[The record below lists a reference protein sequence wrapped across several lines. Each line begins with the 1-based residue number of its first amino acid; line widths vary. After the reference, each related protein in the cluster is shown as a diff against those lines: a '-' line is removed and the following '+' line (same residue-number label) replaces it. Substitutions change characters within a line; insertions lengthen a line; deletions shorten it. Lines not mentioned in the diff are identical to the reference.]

1 MFLTIQRH
9 NRRASQESAPAS
21 LKVSLS
27 RRALTTAFLAG
38 LVLAGCE
45 KQQQAAS
52 PPGASAKIQVS
63 VFTLHPRTVAKSV
76 DVPGRTVAALVAD
89 VRPQVSGILKERLF
103 KEGTE
108 VKAGDLLYQIDP
120 AVYQANLDS
129 ALATLAKSEAAV
141 TNAQTKVRRSQTLV
155 AKNAVSQADLDDAT
169 STLLQANAD
178 VAQAQASVEAARI
191 NLGYTK
197 ITAPITGRIDAS
209 LITPGALLTA
219 NQSTALATI
228 RQLDPI
234 NVDVIDSATNLLNT
248 NQQIASGKLKLTG
261 PNMTVK
267 LVLDNGTTYPH
278 NGTLSFLESTVS
290 ETTGTFTARA
300 QFPNPDRLL
309 LPGMYVRA
317 VAEIGLAPNS
327 FVVPQR
333 AVTFTPQGQATA
345 FFVDAGGK
353 VTKRVVTIAENVGN
367 GWRVTSDV
375 ADGDRVVVEGNMLV
389 RDGQEVAPIEVTVD
403 DATGDIKPL
412 SQSSMLQAAPNAS
425 TTKQTQSAD

>member
-1 MFLTIQRH
+1 MLCRQARTLAVAVLT
-9 NRRASQESAPAS
+9 
-21 LKVSLS
+21 
-27 RRALTTAFLAG
+27 G
-38 LVLAGCE
+38 LVLSGCE
-45 KQQQAAS
+45 KQQEAAP
-52 PPGASAKIQVS
+52 PPGANAKIQVS
-63 VFTLHPRTVAKSV
+63 VLVLHPRTVAKSV

-89 VRPQVSGILKERLF
+89 VRPQVNGILKERLF

-120 AVYQANLDS
+120 AVYQATLDS
-129 ALATLAKSEAAV
+129 AVAAVAKSEAAV
-141 TNAQTKVRRSQTLV
+141 TNAQLQVNRYQVLIT
-155 AKNAVSQADLDDAT
+155 KNAGTQQDLDNAT
-169 STLLQANAD
+169 STLLQAKAD
-178 VAQAQASVEAARI
+178 LSQAQADVEMARI

-209 LITPGALLTA
+209 VITPGALLTA

-234 NVDVIDSATNLLNT
+234 NVDVTDSATNLLNT
-248 NQQIASGKLKLTG
+248 QQEIASGKLKLTG
-261 PNMTVK
+261 PNITVK

-278 NGTLSFLESTVS
+278 NGTVSFLESSVS

-300 QFPNPDRLL
+300 QFPNPDRTL

-333 AVTFTPQGQATA
+333 AVAFTPQGQATA

-353 VTKRVVTIAENVGN
+353 VTQRVLTIGQNVGN
-367 GWRVTSDV
+367 GWQVTNGV

-412 SQSSMLQAAPNAS
+412 SQSSMLETVPNAS
-425 TTKQTQSAD
+425 MAVRTQSAN